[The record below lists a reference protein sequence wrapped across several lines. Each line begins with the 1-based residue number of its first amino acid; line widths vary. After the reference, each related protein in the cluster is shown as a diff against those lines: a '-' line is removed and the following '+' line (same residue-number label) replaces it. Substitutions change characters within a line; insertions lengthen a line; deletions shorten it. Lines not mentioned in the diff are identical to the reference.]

1 MTKKEETV
9 RMYKEWE
16 ESINNM
22 SAEEMKADLLNNCEL
37 SFTDS
42 RKLKRNIADG
52 LLRKM
57 YKAYH
62 PFVNSAEEG
71 YNFIMRKY
79 EGLLDTLYRVFDVE
93 GAVQHEVT
101 EAFQYSKEDLEGL
114 NKERTQYRSDRSRE
128 ILEEYKAK
136 YSHDDVLEYLEDDTS
151 ISYGHKF
158 DIEKVFSDLNKWAE
172 E

>member
-1 MTKKEETV
+1 MTKKEE
-9 RMYKEWE
+9 MQKQYKEWE

-57 YKAYH
+57 YKSYH

-101 EAFQYSKEDLEGL
+101 EAFQYSKEDLVGL

-136 YSHDDVLEYLEDDTS
+136 YSHDDVLKYLEDDPS

>member
-1 MTKKEETV
+1 M
-9 RMYKEWE
+9 
-16 ESINNM
+16 
-22 SAEEMKADLLNNCEL
+22 
-37 SFTDS
+37 
-42 RKLKRNIADG
+42 
-52 LLRKM
+52 
-57 YKAYH
+57 
-62 PFVNSAEEG
+62 
-71 YNFIMRKY
+71 
-79 EGLLDTLYRVFDVE
+79 E

-101 EAFQYSKEDLEGL
+101 EAFQYSKEDLVGL

-136 YSHDDVLEYLEDDTS
+136 YSHDDVLEYLEDDSS